1 MWKITMPWGNHAIL
15 VQFWAPNQLRFPP
28 QNCLGTRMAGG
39 AYADAKMVNVVEI
52 SGDKM
57 KKMHTHLHIRK
68 YKDIYIYICGYI
80 QLFYGYIQLYTVI
93 YIYMDDLFICS
104 IPPGQH
110 DSYSPQPCQEARLFD
125 RQWHSLASV
134 MKNAKE
140 WSKLRK
146 TIGNP

>member
-1 MWKITMPWGNHAIL
+1 
-15 VQFWAPNQLRFPP
+15 
-28 QNCLGTRMAGG
+28 MAGG

-68 YKDIYIYICGYI
+68 YKDIYIYMWIYI
-80 QLFYGYIQLYTVI
+80 VILWIHTVIYSYI

-134 MKNAKE
+134 MTNAKE

-146 TIGNP
+146 TIGKQRKPIGKP

>member
-1 MWKITMPWGNHAIL
+1 
-15 VQFWAPNQLRFPP
+15 
-28 QNCLGTRMAGG
+28 MAGG